1 MSPSSVRTRPQP
13 ESLGL
18 HESGSPLLPDSGIDP
33 TNRRPVGRWAAVSR
47 LAQVVLWDSGMR
59 ALPRRLALVALLH
72 GCARADASASATDLD
87 VGEVVAD
94 FLASASSSVA
104 FAAEPSG
111 APTVRDV
118 APPRAT
124 VSTYVRGRFAELE
137 VEESHAPASDG
148 PVVRFVEQAEV
159 HMAPRLDAPL
169 LGVIGFG
176 ERVRMVAAVDGEG
189 CDTEWVEVEPRGFV
203 CAKHEAAEGEPSDV
217 VLPRLPGNRLVPGVY
232 GKIREGQALLFPTL
246 AAAAKGQGGTL
257 PAAALTVRRQGV
269 ESIAGRSFWRTRHGY
284 VAASDVRKLEGSRFK
299 GVALG
304 EEGLVQPIAWARFR
318 GDPGTIALRSAPS
331 ARAKVVGRM
340 RAREFAR
347 VESTSADGA
356 FVQLV
361 GLGWVARDEVRI
373 AEATEPPSGLLSDDE
388 RWIDIDIDEQVLVA
402 YEGARPVYA
411 TLVSTGKRTHD
422 TPIGTFRIE
431 RKVAERTMSS
441 KPGDDEPYS
450 VDRVPWTAYFTGSF
464 ALHAAYWH
472 GQFGER
478 KSHGCVN
485 LAPADARVLYRFTTP
500 AVVPAWSE
508 VHGHVDQPGSVV
520 RVRDDRHP
528 SPPLYG
534 YALELANELP
544 TTIAAN
550 DVVVINEG

>member
-1 MSPSSVRTRPQP
+1 
-13 ESLGL
+13 
-18 HESGSPLLPDSGIDP
+18 
-33 TNRRPVGRWAAVSR
+33 
-47 LAQVVLWDSGMR
+47 MR

-72 GCARADASASATDLD
+72 GCAGADASSDADLD
-87 VGEVVAD
+87 VAE
-94 FLASASSSVA
+94 LATEFFASLPSSVA

-111 APTVRDV
+111 APTVRDL

-124 VSTYVRGRFAELE
+124 VSTYVHARATEPVAVV
-137 VEESHAPASDG
+137 VEESHAIAADG
-148 PVVRFVEQAEV
+148 PVVRFVEHAEV
-159 HMAPRLDAPL
+159 HMAPKLDAPL

-176 ERVRMVAAVDGEG
+176 ERVRMVAEVDGEG
-189 CDTEWVEVEPRGFV
+189 CDTQWAQVEPRGFV
-203 CAKHEAAEGEPSDV
+203 CAKHEETEGAPSEV
-217 VLPRLPGNRLVPGVY
+217 VLPRLPRGGLVPGIY
-232 GKIREGQALLFPTL
+232 GKLRQGEAQVFPTL
-246 AAAAKGQGGTL
+246 AAAARGEGGTT

-269 ESIAGRSFWRTRHGY
+269 ESVGGRSFWRTRHGY
-284 VAASDVRKLEGSRFK
+284 VASSEVRKLEGSKFR
-299 GVALG
+299 GIAIG
-304 EEGLVQPIAWARFR
+304 EAGLEQPIAWARFR
-318 GDPGTIALRSAPS
+318 GDDGKIALRSAPS

-340 RAREFAR
+340 AAREHAR
-347 VESTSADGA
+347 VVATSPDGA
-356 FVQLV
+356 FVQLD
-361 GLGWVARDEVRI
+361 GLGWAARDEVRI
-373 AEATEPPSGLLSDDE
+373 AAATEPPTGLLSDDE

-500 AVVPAWSE
+500 AIVPAWSE

-528 SPPLYG
+528 TPPMYG
-534 YALELANELP
+534 YALDLVKDEP

-550 DVVVINEG
+550 DVIVVNEG